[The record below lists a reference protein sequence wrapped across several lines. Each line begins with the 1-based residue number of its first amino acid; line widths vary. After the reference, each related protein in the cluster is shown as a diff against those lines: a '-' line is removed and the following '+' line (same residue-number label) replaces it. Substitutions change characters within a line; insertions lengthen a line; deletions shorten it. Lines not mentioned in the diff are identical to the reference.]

1 MNVKNKTSAQYS
13 ETAQKPREKRKI
25 LKVAKTRDILKQMK
39 KDKNQRHQPIKN
51 HAIRR
56 Q

>member
-25 LKVAKTRDILKQMK
+25 LKVAKTRDILK
-39 KDKNQRHQPIKN
+39 
-51 HAIRR
+51 
-56 Q
+56 